1 MQTLPSCKARSISTL
16 WFLGQSVMLFFFST
30 PREMSSAGI
39 PEPNASK
46 DIRRGRLSVAIC
58 KHLVALHNGSISVR
72 TFCSLIWRCQKMDGY
87 ELLEKIR
94 GLEQEV
100 GWLPSIAFT
109 ASVRSEDRVRSRR
122 ARSKVRISNQLRARQ
137 RVSSS

>member
-1 MQTLPSCKARSISTL
+1 
-16 WFLGQSVMLFFFST
+16 
-30 PREMSSAGI
+30 MSWVSQWADRNRI
-39 PEPNASK
+39 AQWLNQRP
-46 DIRRGRLSVAIC
+46 DVL
-58 KHLVALHNGSISVR
+58 
-72 TFCSLIWRCQKMDGY
+72 LIDLAMPKMDGY